1 MARSSSR
8 HRIHKAP
15 PKPVEPPCPLCDGA
29 YWRSNGRAWWACDRI
44 TGRRHVCTT
53 PAALAQGQAVVAAG
67 EVDRRAL
74 AAARGQRQRRASMA
88 LKLGLATA
96 VAVLAG
102 IWIYARD
109 TE

>member
-1 MARSSSR
+1 MARSSSQ
-8 HRIHKAP
+8 HRVHKAP
-15 PKPVEPPCPLCDGA
+15 PKPVEPPCPFCDGA
-29 YWRSNGRAWWACDRI
+29 YWRSNGRSWWACDRV

-53 PAALAQGQAVVAAG
+53 PAALAPGQAIAAG
-67 EVDRRAL
+67 QRERRAL
-74 AAARGQRQRRASMA
+74 AAARMQRQRRATPA

-96 VAVLAG
+96 LAVLAG